1 MLLFLKYVVVSTDVG
16 HGVAILCHMKLFLDL
31 QFLEG
36 GFPLAECDWLII

>member
-16 HGVAILCHMKLFLDL
+16 HGVAILC